1 MKRYILMGASF
12 IGAFIIGG
20 CAKEVHPQIEQ
31 NYDLSNLTVKGFLVS
46 DPSAEY
52 PSVIKNNV
60 VTVQVPY
67 YLSDTEE
74 IQGDLTKMKLKASLP
89 VGAILD
95 PGLAG
100 EHNLIEGFKSTL
112 IFADGREEDLTFKAV
127 YKKSEK
133 ALITKVSLPDAPQ
146 AVISFTEPS
155 NGENGKVNILNTS
168 AAVVE
173 ATRAGTIEV
182 SPWATWECTALNPDG
197 TIDFFAKPEIKVTA
211 QDGSVSIYK
220 VNIDYPSFVNEGE
233 VGYISCLFYIDPSL
247 KNTFGFERD
256 KNRSLAVVDNYL
268 IISELKR
275 NFLVFD
281 RFKGTPLTDVKVN
294 FEGWPEAGD
303 IHAITSDDAG
313 HLVAMT
319 LAAHK
324 NQWVP
329 NTIFDV
335 YAWTNGISQPPVK
348 IVSGDIVTD
357 PLFDAYRKSNAAA
370 AGTITWDVGRK
381 IGVRGDVTK
390 GDAVITTLS
399 PQLLRIMRI
408 ILKDGAVQTVS
419 GSAWG
424 LSVWGNNTAVIP
436 LDTRPNGA
444 FIHNET
450 NPAMRVVYA
459 SPADNIKPIL
469 MLPKGSWWTPML
481 NGMGYVEFN
490 GMKLIG
496 LMNSFSKDTQFY
508 SRLVVVNISNPNPQ
522 ALATGEILDSRLDN
536 YDHAN
541 GRPIGKGQGNP
552 TRSGFTSFYHPDG
565 TIGANGNKTGDVTFG
580 KDTEGNAVQVYMLST
595 SHGVLA
601 YELTKYD
608 L

>member
-1 MKRYILMGASF
+1 MRRYILMGAAF
-12 IGAFIIGG
+12 LAAFIIGG

-31 NYDLSNLTVKGFLVS
+31 GQDLSNLTVKGFLLS
-46 DPSAEY
+46 DPSSEY
-52 PSVIKNNV
+52 PSVIENDV
-60 VTVQVPY
+60 VTIQVPY

-74 IQGDLTKMKLKASLP
+74 IQGNLTKMKLKASLP
-89 VGAILD
+89 IGAVFE

-112 IFADGREEDLTFKAV
+112 IFADGRKTELTFKAA
-127 YKKSEK
+127 YKKSDK
-133 ALITKVSLPDAPQ
+133 SYITKVILPDAPN
-146 AVISFTEPS
+146 AVISFAGPS
-155 NGENGKVNILNTS
+155 GGANGKVSILNTS

-173 ATRAGTIEV
+173 ATRSGKIEV
-182 SPWATWECTALNPDG
+182 SPWATWECSALNPDG
-197 TIDFFAKPEIKVTA
+197 TIDFFSKPEIKVKA

-220 VNIDYPSFVNEGE
+220 VNIDYPSFVKEGE
-233 VGYISCLFYIDPSL
+233 VGYISCLFYLDPSL
-247 KNTFGFERD
+247 KNTLGFEKD
-256 KNRSLAVVDNYL
+256 KNRTLAVVGNYL

-324 NQWVP
+324 NTWVP

-335 YAWTNGISQPPVK
+335 YAWKDGINSPPVK
-348 IVSGDIVTD
+348 IVSGDVVTD
-357 PLFDAYRKSNAAA
+357 PVFDTYRKSHPNSA
-370 AGTITWDVGRK
+370 TLIWDVGRK
-381 IGVRGDVTK
+381 IGVCGDVTT

-399 PQLLRIMRI
+399 PQLARIMVI
-408 ILKDGAVQTVS
+408 ALKDGAVQTIS

-424 LSVWGNNTAVIP
+424 LSLWSPQTAIIP

-444 FIHNET
+444 YIHNEGSGQL
-450 NPAMRVVYA
+450 RVGYA

-469 MLPKGSWWTPML
+469 MVGKKSWWTPML

-496 LMNSFSKDTQFY
+496 LMNSFSQGDQFY
-508 SRLVVVNISNPNPQ
+508 SRLVVENISNPNPQ
-522 ALATGEILDSRLDN
+522 AFTTGEIMDSRLDN
-536 YDHAN
+536 YDHTN
-541 GRPIGKGQGNP
+541 GRPIGKGQQNP

-565 TIGANGNKTGDVTFG
+565 SIGPNGNKTGDVAFG

-601 YELTKYD
+601 YELTRYD

>member
-1 MKRYILMGASF
+1 MRQGIL
-12 IGAFIIGG
+12 IGATLAAALIIGG
-20 CAKEVHPQIEQ
+20 CAKEVHPKIEQ
-31 NYDLSNLTVKGFLVS
+31 GQDLSGLTVKGFLVS
-46 DPSAEY
+46 DPSSEY
-52 PSVIKNNV
+52 PSVIENNV

-89 VGAILD
+89 IGAIFE
-95 PGLAG
+95 PGLSG
-100 EHNLIEGFKSTL
+100 EHNLIEGFRSTL
-112 IFADGREEDLTFKAV
+112 KFADGREEELTFKAA
-127 YKKSEK
+127 YKKSDK
-133 ALITKVSLPDAPQ
+133 ASITKVTLPGAPA
-146 AVISFTEPS
+146 AVISFEMPS
-155 NGENGKVNILNTS
+155 NGEKGKVNILNTS
-168 AAVVE
+168 SSLLE
-173 ATRAGTIEV
+173 ATRSGIIEV
-182 SPWATWECTALNPDG
+182 SPWATWETAALNPDG
-197 TIDFFAKPEIKVTA
+197 TINFFDKPEIKVIA
-211 QDGSVSIYK
+211 QDGSVSIYEVK
-220 VNIDYPSFVNEGE
+220 INYPSFVKEGE
-233 VGYISCLFYIDPSL
+233 VGYISCLFELSPSL
-247 KNTFGFERD
+247 KNTMGFEKD
-256 KNRSLAVVDNYL
+256 KNRSLAVVGNYL

-281 RFKGTPLTDVKVN
+281 RFKGTPLTDIKVN

-324 NQWVP
+324 NTWVP

-335 YAWTNGISQPPVK
+335 YAWTNGINQPPVK

-357 PLFDAYRKSNAAA
+357 PVFDAYRKSHANSATA
-370 AGTITWDVGRK
+370 TWDVGRK

-399 PQLLRIMRI
+399 PQLARIMVI
-408 ILKDGAVQTVS
+408 ALKDGAVQEIKGT
-419 GSAWG
+419 AWG

-436 LDTRPNGA
+436 LDTRPNGVY
-444 FIHNET
+444 IHNET

-469 MLPKGSWWTPML
+469 MLPKASWWTPML

-536 YDHAN
+536 YDHTN
-541 GRPIGKGQGNP
+541 GRPVGKGQGNP

-565 TIGANGNKTGDVTFG
+565 SIGANGNKTGDVTFG